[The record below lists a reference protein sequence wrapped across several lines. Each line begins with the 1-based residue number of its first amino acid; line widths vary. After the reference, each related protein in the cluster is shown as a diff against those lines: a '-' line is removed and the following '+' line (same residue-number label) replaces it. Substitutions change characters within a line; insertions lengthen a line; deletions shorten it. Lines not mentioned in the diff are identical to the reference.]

1 MARTTPHGA
10 LPAAVCVGPE
20 GNAKLTLLAPP
31 FPSQGTA
38 HRDAGGLCRGQ
49 TGRTGDGATVS
60 QAMRSDGAT
69 ATTTDAALRVESIYV
84 SFGGVR
90 ALSDVSLSV
99 SRGEV
104 HGLIGPNGAGK
115 TTLFDVISG
124 LRDPD
129 RGSIELEGV
138 DITARSAVWRSRN
151 GLRRTFQRQQ
161 IFGRLT
167 VEDNLLCATEWRG
180 GGGGVVADLLNL
192 PSRRSREEQR
202 RQHVDDVLAL
212 CGLISLRNA
221 PAGSLPI
228 GLARMVELGRAL
240 ADSPSVLLL
249 DEPTSGLG
257 REETEHLSQAIRRLR
272 ATQACAVLLVEHDI
286 GFVMDESDRILVL
299 ERGTVLAEGS
309 PAEIQANEMVRQA
322 YLG

>member
-1 MARTTPHGA
+1 
-10 LPAAVCVGPE
+10 
-20 GNAKLTLLAPP
+20 
-31 FPSQGTA
+31 
-38 HRDAGGLCRGQ
+38 
-49 TGRTGDGATVS
+49 VS
-60 QAMRSDGAT
+60 EVQPDGAT
-69 ATTTDAALRVESIYV
+69 ATATDVALRVEGIYV

-90 ALSDVSLSV
+90 ALSDVGMSV

-104 HGLIGPNGAGK
+104 HGIIGPNGAGK

-124 LRDPD
+124 LRQPD
-129 RGSIELEGV
+129 RGVIELEGTN
-138 DITARSAVWRSRN
+138 ITGRSAVWRSRN

-180 GGGGVVADLLNL
+180 GGGGIVADLLSL
-192 PSRRSREEQR
+192 PSRRSREKER
-202 RQHVDDVLAL
+202 RSHVDDVLDL
-212 CGLISLRNA
+212 CGLAALRNQ

-240 ADSPSVLLL
+240 ADAPSVLLL

-272 ATQACAVLLVEHDI
+272 EARACAVLLVEHDI
-286 GFVMDESDRILVL
+286 SFVMEESDRILVL

-309 PAEIQANEMVRQA
+309 PAEVQADEMVRQA